1 MSNQTFFLDVN
12 IPMYAAGADHPR
24 KSACVWVMQEIA
36 RGRVNAAVDTE
47 IIQEILH
54 RFGAI
59 RQWAVGSTMAENLL
73 DLVPTVYPVHAG
85 DLRKAINVFRKYG
98 PQGITARD
106 ALHVAVMLNN
116 GLTHIL
122 STDTHFDLVVGIT
135 RIYLGTEDQARLDLE
150 QFNVPD

>member
-1 MSNQTFFLDVN
+1 MTNQTFFLDVN
-12 IPMYAAGADHPR
+12 IPMYAAGADHPC

-36 RGRVNAAVDTE
+36 RGRLSAAVDTE

-59 RQWAVGSTMAENLL
+59 RQWDVGSTMAENLL
-73 DLVPTVYPVHAG
+73 DLVPTVYPVYKG
-85 DLRKAINVFRKYG
+85 DLRKAIELFRKYG
-98 PQGITARD
+98 PLGITARD

-135 RIYLGTEDQARLDLE
+135 RIYLGALDQARLDLE
-150 QFNVPD
+150 QFNLPD